1 MTGPTKIN
9 EDNLFP
15 WLLGGSLL
23 VSAVLGIVTAFA
35 VSPRFGASLFVGGVL
50 ASANFVWLRRGLEAT
65 LQQHAD
71 RATRFAVLRYILRL
85 AVMAVL
91 LYLLIVHLGV
101 NIFGLLIGL
110 SALVL
115 NITALS
121 IYLSTRKGG

>member
-1 MTGPTKIN
+1 MKGPAKIN
-9 EDNLFP
+9 EDNIFQ

-23 VSAVLGIVTAFA
+23 LSTVLGVVTALA

-50 ASANFVWLRRGLEAT
+50 ASANFVWLRRGLVAT
-65 LQQHAD
+65 LRQHVD
-71 RATRFAVLRYILRL
+71 GATRFAILRYVSRL
-85 AVMAVL
+85 AVMGVL
-91 LYLLIVHLGV
+91 LYLLIAHLGV

-115 NITALS
+115 NITALT